1 MVGKWVR
8 AYREER
14 GETEEPLTPPGR
26 ARLRELERPNREP
39 SGGGRLAFAGLCL
52 AVVVG
57 LLIFGSGR
65 VSGRMP
71 AIARKS
77 AATAGVLR
85 AAAGSPA
92 AIPRDPLRPV
102 AAYLADRLGT
112 VNVAVYDPATH
123 QTWTAGDTGRAQ
135 YEASIAKVDIL
146 ETLLAPQPAGLTSAQ
161 AELAEQMI
169 EVSDNDAATVLWD
182 AEGGAAGLRAFGKL
196 AGLTR
201 TTPSACCWG
210 LTTTTPLD
218 QLKLLRELISTRSVL
233 NAAARRFA
241 LRLME
246 NVTPDQRWGVSGGV
260 PPEATV
266 ALKDG
271 WLPLDAAH
279 TDWQINSIGWV
290 SGLGRDYLI
299 AVLSTGNPSETYGI
313 DTIDELSAIL
323 WRQLA
328 GTRHS

>member
-1 MVGKWVR
+1 M
-8 AYREER
+8 
-14 GETEEPLTPPGR
+14 
-26 ARLRELERPNREP
+26 
-39 SGGGRLAFAGLCL
+39 
-52 AVVVG
+52 
-57 LLIFGSGR
+57 
-65 VSGRMP
+65 
-71 AIARKS
+71 
-77 AATAGVLR
+77 
-85 AAAGSPA
+85 AGSLA
-92 AIPRDPLRPV
+92 AIPGDPLRPV
-102 AAYLADRLGT
+102 TAYLADRLGT
-112 VNVAVYDPATH
+112 VSVAVYDPATH
-123 QTWTAGDTGRAQ
+123 QTWTAGDSGRAQ

-169 EVSDNDAATVLWD
+169 DVSDNDAAAVLWD
-182 AEGGAAGLRAFGKL
+182 AEGRAAGLRAFGKL

-271 WLPLDAAH
+271 WLPLAAAD

-313 DTIDELSAIL
+313 DSIDELSAIL

-328 GTRHS
+328 GTRVTVDSAGTR